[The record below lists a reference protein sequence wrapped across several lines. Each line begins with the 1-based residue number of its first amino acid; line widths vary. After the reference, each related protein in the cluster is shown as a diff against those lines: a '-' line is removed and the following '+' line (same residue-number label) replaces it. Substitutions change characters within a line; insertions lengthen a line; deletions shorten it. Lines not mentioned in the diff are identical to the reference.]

1 MADNCGKVIKTKH
14 ATSSIPQTRIY
25 RFDKKGKVVSQNS
38 VMKLKSFEH
47 WHTRS
52 EHWQAV
58 KRINVF
64 SLFAYRVSLLTRK
77 KF

>member
-14 ATSSIPQTRIY
+14 ATSSIPQTRMD
-25 RFDKKGKVVSQNS
+25 RFDKKGKVVSRNS

-47 WHTRS
+47 WTLEAS
-52 EHWQAV
+52 TAI

-77 KF
+77 KC